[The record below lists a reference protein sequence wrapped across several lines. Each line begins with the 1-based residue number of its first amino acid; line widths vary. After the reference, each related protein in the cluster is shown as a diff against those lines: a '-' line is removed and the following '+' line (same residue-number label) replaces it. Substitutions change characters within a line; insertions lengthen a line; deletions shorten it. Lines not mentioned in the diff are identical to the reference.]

1 MFGATTEE
9 SVTSEKLRRGNS
21 VNSFVV
27 SSIVLDE
34 SDLVKQ
40 TAITMETIM
49 QNISTIQSVQ
59 TASEASVSK
68 VLRNT
73 YMLLG
78 LTLGFSALT
87 AGVAMAVD
95 LSHGAGLVMSLVALG
110 LVWFVLPKTA
120 NSSTGLLVVF
130 AFTGLIGASL
140 GPILNQYL
148 KMTNGGTIIMQA
160 LGGTAI
166 VFIGLSAYVL
176 TTRKNFNFLG
186 GFVAAGMMLMLAA
199 CVFLMLASFFGYQFS
214 TMNLVLSAGIVL
226 LMSALIL
233 YQTSE
238 IVNGGETNYILAT
251 TTLFMSIINLFTSLL
266 HLLGFANSDD

>member
-1 MFGATTEE
+1 
-9 SVTSEKLRRGNS
+9 
-21 VNSFVV
+21 
-27 SSIVLDE
+27 
-34 SDLVKQ
+34 
-40 TAITMETIM
+40 M
-49 QNISTIQSVQ
+49 QNISSIHSIQ
-59 TASEASVSK
+59 TASQTDVSK

-78 LTLGFSALT
+78 LTLAFSAVT
-87 AGVAMAVD
+87 AGISMAAGVG
-95 LSHGAGLVMSLVALG
+95 HGLGLVMSLVAIA

-140 GPILNQYL
+140 GPMLNHYVKL
-148 KMTNGGTIIMQA
+148 ANGGTIIMQA
-160 LGGTAI
+160 LGGTAA
-166 VFIGLSAYVL
+166 VFMGLSAYVL

-186 GFVAAGMMLMLAA
+186 GFVAAGVMLMLAA
-199 CVFLMLASFFGYQFS
+199 SLFLIGASFFGYQFS
-214 TMNLVLSAGIVL
+214 TMGLVLSAGVVL

-238 IVNGGETNYILAT
+238 IIHGGETNYILAT